1 VQANDGP
8 ARNYPADPTFDWPSV
23 FKPGD
28 VVRDADRTMLGVIV
42 HIGDCSWDDTPRWE
56 LHVDTAE
63 PGVGVGMALWDPWHA
78 VLSNDPES
86 IAEAKRLGLRWPTG
100 HLNE

>member
-1 VQANDGP
+1 MPPSDS
-8 ARNYPADPTFDWPSV
+8 PADPTFDWPRV

-28 VVRDADRTMLGVIV
+28 VIRNRDRSIIGVIV
-42 HIGDCSWDDTPRWE
+42 HIGDYSSDDRPRWE

-63 PGVGVGMALWDPWHA
+63 PGIGAGMALWDPWHA

-86 IAEAKRLGLRWPTG
+86 IVEAKQLGLRGLPEPDPDG
-100 HLNE
+100 